1 LDKRADP
8 PSYTKNRKQQQ
19 AEQTRAAMKRAT
31 DGESVALPRKKLA
44 KRRNNNIRK
53 STIGDNIT
61 VDESSTRTPK
71 IHIKSDLAASSSSKR
86 KAIQDEDSK
95 QDHDEE
101 MVEVEVIED
110 RMDAII
116 NKEVRKITEEKQKVS
131 NDEGEQTDAEN
142 TQVEEDDETTQV
154 EKSKPVPRVLAND
167 NGDSESDYESEDGY
181 GAQDQEQEDDED
193 DEDDEDE
200 EEDEEDEEDDLDGP
214 TQVEHRNVADYK
226 SLPEDVQ
233 KELEYIARKKVELE
247 EKALLNP
254 DLNEDALKI
263 SEEMEK
269 WMEDDSI
276 LKAAESL
283 GNILKKQI
291 A

>member
-1 LDKRADP
+1 LDKRSDP

-31 DGESVALPRKKLA
+31 DGEGVALPRKKLA
-44 KRRNNNIRK
+44 RRRNNNIRK

-61 VDESSTRTPK
+61 IDESSTRTPK

-116 NKEVRKITEEKQKVS
+116 NKEVRKITEEKQKNS
-131 NDEGEQTDAEN
+131 NDEDEQTEAEN

-154 EKSKPVPRVLAND
+154 EKNKPIPRVLAND
-167 NGDSESDYESEDGY
+167 SADSESDYESEDGY
-181 GAQDQEQEDDED
+181 GAQDQEQEDDE
-193 DEDDEDE
+193 
-200 EEDEEDEEDDLDGP
+200 EDEEDDLDGP
-214 TQVEHRNVADYK
+214 TQVEHRNVAGYK

-291 A
+291 PRG